1 MSTICFVVL
10 THDEE
15 ATIARR
21 LWALRNQDLAG
32 SSVETVQIIVVDRQ
46 SSDRTLLVS
55 VPFVDG
61 IAVCGS
67 DLEGQWD
74 LGRRIAP
81 DGAVLV
87 RIDPDTEITPWM
99 AAEAADRADRE
110 RWALPA

>member
-15 ATIARR
+15 DSIARR
-21 LWALRNQDLAG
+21 LWALRNQDLTG
-32 SSVETVQIIVVDRQ
+32 SSVETVQIIVVDRH

-74 LGRRIAP
+74 LGRRIAGE
-81 DGAVLV
+81 GAVLV
-87 RIDPDTEITPWM
+87 RIDPDTEISPSM
-99 AAEAADRADRE
+99 AAHAAEDAHRE